1 MPLQFKA
8 QQMAFES
15 VKVDGEFAYGVDR
28 QQKAA
33 ETENRACL
41 VLRVVAGK
49 ERADMAEFIEIDNVM
64 HVPSPLGDVQGPRP
78 QKHESPQQWF
88 ACGLRKVGM

>member
-64 HVPSPLGDVQGPRP
+64 HVPSPWGMSKALV